1 MAANRE
7 AWRLVHAAT
16 VELRYYAK
24 YESLR
29 QHLEASHAGRAAQ
42 RAVYWVQSVAAEQR
56 HQLSAGAAVPTEP
69 AALQLQQ
76 PSIVDSRP
84 LWTTI
89 VAYCFLGIAFFLLRV
104 VLGGRV

>member
-1 MAANRE
+1 MAATRE

-56 HQLSAGAAVPTEP
+56 DQLSAGAAVPTEP
-69 AALQLQQ
+69 EALQLQQ
-76 PSIVDSRP
+76 PSPWP
-84 LWTTI
+84 LVTTI

-104 VLGGRV
+104 VLGARV